1 RHPQHRALFP
11 ERRRLSAAGVPR
23 MDAGDCGRRS
33 VHLRGA
39 RVQEPAAEEHRLRG
53 DLLRPDVPHDL
64 RRRRDVGG
72 DDAVQADAMKK
83 PAAPDLE
90 TRERLLTAAERLFA
104 ERGFKK
110 VTVRDICRAARA
122 NVAAV
127 NYHFGDKDGL
137 YREVLRK
144 AIDVVR
150 DTTEAGRKA
159 GEGRPPEVK
168 LERYFRIFL
177 GRVTAP
183 GHENLHRLLQRELDD
198 PTAALDAFVEEA
210 VRPRVEYIASI
221 VVEIICGEP
230 TDADVLRCV
239 ASISAQAVVYLRK
252 NPIAERLG
260 FSFKGTPAEIDEA
273 ARHIAA
279 FSLAGVRAVAIQ
291 RA

>member
-1 RHPQHRALFP
+1 M
-11 ERRRLSAAGVPR
+11 SN
-23 MDAGDCGRRS
+23 
-33 VHLRGA
+33 
-39 RVQEPAAEEHRLRG
+39 
-53 DLLRPDVPHDL
+53 
-64 RRRRDVGG
+64 
-72 DDAVQADAMKK
+72 K
-83 PAAPDLE
+83 DLE
-90 TRERLLTAAERLFA
+90 TRERLLKAAERLFA

-137 YREVLRK
+137 YRELLRI

-150 DTTEAGRKA
+150 ETTEAGRKA
-159 GEGRPPEVK
+159 GEGRPPDEK

-177 GRVTAP
+177 SRITAP
-183 GHENLHRLLQRELDD
+183 GHENLHRLIQREIDD

-210 VRPRVEYIASI
+210 VRPRVEYIATI
-221 VVEIICGEP
+221 VVEMIGGEP
-230 TDADVLRCV
+230 TDRDVLRCV
-239 ASISAQAVVYLRK
+239 GSILSQAVVYVRR

-260 FSFKGTPAEIDEA
+260 FSFKGTPADIDEA

-279 FSLAGVRAVAIQ
+279 FSAAGIRAVAVQ